1 MGDINFN
8 IEKNVDLNK
17 VVNLEIDKN
26 VNANVEN
33 EDLLAT
39 SEADAEAFG
48 ERALAETDAYTYVNE
63 EGGTP
68 PVITDNPGSI
78 DVLGNIDDLV
88 IGEDG
93 DDDNELA
100 DTLSI
105 VFDSAGDP
113 PPDVDDINGFGSLVS
128 LNAPP
133 PGQDTPIPDPLLS
146 VTDLNLTQT
155 GAVIEPLVEGEY
167 SSDEDW
173 VVNFGE
179 RTLDLDGDGTETTD
193 ELLFTVP
200 AGSVFLA
207 DFSPPGPE
215 IEVIFE
221 AFPEG
226 NPGFFTFDGV
236 DYPTTGFV
244 SEFES
249 LQIGATGDWSFEAA
263 SNFGGEIPGIP
274 GEGEAF
280 SYAEST
286 AALDLSGD
294 GGDLV

>member
-17 VVNLEIDKN
+17 NVNLQIDKN
-26 VNANVEN
+26 VNANVDN

-39 SEADAEAFG
+39 SETDAEAFG
-48 ERALAETDAYTYVNE
+48 ENALAETDAFTYVNSE
-63 EGGTP
+63 PGEPGE
-68 PVITDNPGSI
+68 PVLNPGSI

-88 IGEDG
+88 IGDDG
-93 DDDNELA
+93 DDDDELA
-100 DTLSI
+100 DTIEI

-113 PPDVDDINGFGSLVS
+113 PPDVDDINGFGSLAS
-128 LNAPP
+128 LSAPP
-133 PGQDTPIPDPLLS
+133 PGQDTPLPDPLLS

-155 GAVIEPLVEGEY
+155 GEIIEPLVEGLY
-167 SSDEDW
+167 TNDADW

-200 AGSVFLA
+200 EGSLFLA

-221 AFPEG
+221 GFAAD

-244 SEFES
+244 TEFES
-249 LQIGATGDWSFEAA
+249 LQIGATGDWAFEAA
-263 SNFGGEIPGIP
+263 SNFGGAVPPIP

-280 SYAEST
+280 SYGEST
-286 AALDLSGD
+286 AALDLNGD
-294 GGDLV
+294 GGNLV